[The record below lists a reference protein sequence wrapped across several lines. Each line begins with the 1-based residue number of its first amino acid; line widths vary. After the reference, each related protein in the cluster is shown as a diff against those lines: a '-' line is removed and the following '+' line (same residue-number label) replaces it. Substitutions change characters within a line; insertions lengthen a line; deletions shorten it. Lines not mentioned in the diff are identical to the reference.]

1 MKKYLKLLGL
11 CVLLCMLS
19 GCSINGTSEVTE
31 ESEDGTFQIF
41 YVSNETM
48 TLEGEAYTPKEQE
61 TEEKVKE
68 LYEILSKTP
77 ESQQYKSAIPAEV
90 ELQKCILDGE
100 QLSLYF
106 GDSYYNM
113 DSITEALCR
122 GAIVKT
128 VMQLEEIK
136 GIEFLINNQPFMD
149 KAGRTVGLMT
159 EETFMDNKGSEVN
172 SYQEAELKLY
182 YSNAAGDGLVLV
194 ERKVLYN
201 TNISMEKL
209 IVEQLLKGITGEEN
223 ASLAKSSLPTN
234 TKLLNLYVNDGT
246 CYVNFDEKF
255 LDKSVSVDEEI
266 IVYSLVNSLTEI
278 PTVTKVQISIN
289 GDSNR
294 MFKEKI
300 NLNTMFERNLEYLKE

>member
-11 CVLLCMLS
+11 CVMLCMLG
-19 GCSINGTSEVTE
+19 GCSSNETNEVAE
-31 ESEDGTFQIF
+31 EKEDGTFEI
-41 YVSNETM
+41 YYISNETL
-48 TLEGEAYTPKEQE
+48 TLETEEYIPKEQG
-61 TEEKVKE
+61 TEARVKE
-68 LYEILSKTP
+68 LYSVLSQTP
-77 ESQQYKSAIPAEV
+77 QTQQYKSAIPEGV
-90 ELQKCILDGE
+90 ELQNCVLNGK

-106 GDSYYNM
+106 NDAYYNM
-113 DSITEALCR
+113 DAVTETLCR

-128 VMQLEEIK
+128 IMQLEELK
-136 GIEFLINNQPFMD
+136 GMEFVINNQPFMD

-159 EETFMDNKGSEVN
+159 EDDFIEKKSSEMD
-172 SYQEAELKLY
+172 SYEEIKLKLY

-194 ERKVLYN
+194 ERKLLYD
-201 TNISMEKL
+201 TNISREKL

-223 ASLAKSSLPTN
+223 THLAKSSIPEN
-234 TKLLNLYVNDGT
+234 AKLLNLYVKDGV
-246 CYVNFDEKF
+246 CYVNFDESF
-255 LDKSVSVDEEI
+255 LDKSVSVDEEV

-294 MFKEKI
+294 MFKEKV